1 MDSDKPIVVVGAGIA
16 GCFLALFLQRRGF
29 TVRVFEKRPDFR
41 VQESNDVD
49 KYVHVTWRGDAAS
62 LPVLWQ

>member
-29 TVRVFEKRPDFR
+29 SVRVFEKRPDFR
-41 VQESNDVD
+41 VQESDDVD
-49 KYVHVTWRGDAAS
+49 K
-62 LPVLWQ
+62 